1 MDFYSLEK
9 FSTFFLEY
17 LYNELAFLFMVTI
30 FIKRKEL
37 GKNISIKIQP
47 LGEQLSIKW
56 KVIVESH
63 SFPLTSDILE

>member
-1 MDFYSLEK
+1 MDFYSLEQ

-47 LGEQLSIKW
+47 LGEQLSINW